1 MDVAL
6 MLARM
11 QGQREFEVQLDNGRK
26 VRMRRPPEAELPR
39 LIGGVYLEHVVDAA
53 VGWDFTEADLLGAA
67 IGSEDEV
74 PFATALWR
82 EYVADNTPAL
92 EACSRRLA
100 EVVSDYLKRKAETAK
115 N

>member
-11 QGQREFEVQLDNGRK
+11 QGQREFTVELPNRRK
-26 VRMRRPPEAELPR
+26 VRMRRPPEVDLPR
-39 LIGGVYLEHVVDAA
+39 MIGGVFIEHVVEAA

-67 IGSEDEV
+67 IGAEDEV
-74 PFATALWR
+74 PFSRELWR